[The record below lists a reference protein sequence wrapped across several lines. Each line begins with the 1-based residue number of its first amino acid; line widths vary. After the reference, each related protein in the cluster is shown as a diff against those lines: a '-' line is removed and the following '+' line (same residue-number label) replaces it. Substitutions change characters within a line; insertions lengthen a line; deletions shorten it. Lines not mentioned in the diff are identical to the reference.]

1 MSDQEFVRKA
11 FITAIDGLHQHIGRR
26 TNKTEEALIY
36 ASIRLSL
43 SVFVAGTTKNSNS
56 IGRACPIALFRGLA
70 LDFDESSHSISTAF
84 RNRLG
89 YSQKNLDEQVIKAID
104 RVDNDSIYNS
114 STIRAMI
121 ISTRIFL
128 YELEI
133 DKLRNV
139 LGSEFNN
146 TIRMVVDLLNKTAN
160 SYFYDD
166 KSLFEMANILLN
178 KYASTEIEDLEAI
191 MFLC

>member
-11 FITAIDGLHQHIGRR
+11 FISAIDNLHKDIGRR

-43 SVFVAGTTKNSNS
+43 SVFVAGTNKNSNS
-56 IGRACPIALFRGLA
+56 IGRACSIALFRSLA
-70 LDFDESSHSISTAF
+70 TDFDESRDSISTAF

-89 YSQKNLDEQVIKAID
+89 YSQRNLDEQVIKAID
-104 RVDNDSIYNS
+104 RVHNDSIYNS

-121 ISTRIFL
+121 IATRLFL
-128 YELEI
+128 YGLEI
-133 DKLRNV
+133 DKLKNI

-146 TIRMVVDLLNKTAN
+146 TIRMVIDLLNQTTKV
-160 SYFYDD
+160 YFDED
-166 KSLFEMANILLN
+166 KALLEMADIFLK
-178 KYASTEIEDLEAI
+178 KYTSSEVEDLESI
-191 MFLC
+191 MFIC